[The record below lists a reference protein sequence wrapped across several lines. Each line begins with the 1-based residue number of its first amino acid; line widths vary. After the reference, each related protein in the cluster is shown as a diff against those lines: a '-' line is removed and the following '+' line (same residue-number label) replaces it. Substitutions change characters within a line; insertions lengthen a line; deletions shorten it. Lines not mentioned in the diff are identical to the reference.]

1 MYAIKHFLLGLLI
14 AGSVFTTHQLVA
26 TPIGMELLSTEPVQ
40 ELGAPLEDQKTTI
53 FSMVKSYLIVLALEV
68 LSEMADGA
76 NMVFLTLIA
85 WISLL
90 LFEEA

>member
-1 MYAIKHFLLGLLI
+1 MHAIKHFLLGLLI
-14 AGSVFTTHQLVA
+14 AGSIFLAHQLLA
-26 TPIGMELLSTEPVQ
+26 TPVGMELISSELVQ
-40 ELGAPLEDQKTTI
+40 EAGAPLVDQETTI
-53 FSMVKSYLIVLALEV
+53 FSMVKSYLIVLALEI

-76 NMVFLTLIA
+76 NMVFLALIA